1 MNVKSLLI
9 MAAMSVMTFGFA
21 ACSSDDDDNDN
32 KDELL
37 YDDVNSEYNDYVSVC
52 GIKWARGNLQHSGE
66 EWKIADHQWEY
77 FNYVDGNTGSSVSQ
91 STSQMDHFN
100 WGVCGVNALTTS
112 NNLCAKNVSQDI
124 SGKMFTDMSC
134 TNETSDYSAALY
146 GDIAYWATQGAWR
159 LPTQAELEKLYNEA
173 SYQYGYYT
181 TEDGKNVYGYLFAP
195 PKKGGRVENT
205 SARQITDEE
214 LAGGLFLPATGC
226 RIYAGNTVS
235 NGGKNGYYWSS
246 QYRDAGNNNYA
257 YYLELQ
263 PTQIRWAGN
272 ASYYGRSVRPVKN

>member
-1 MNVKSLLI
+1 MNLKNLLI

-21 ACSSDDDDNDN
+21 ACSSDDDDD
-32 KDELL
+32 KDGML

-52 GIKWARGNLQHSGE
+52 GIKWARGNLQHLGE
-66 EWKIADHQWEY
+66 DWRIADHQWEY
-77 FNYVDGNTGSSVSQ
+77 FNYVDGNTGSSISQ
-91 STSQMDHFN
+91 SSSQMDHFN
-100 WGVCGVNALTTS
+100 WGVCGANALNTS
-112 NNLCAKNVSQDI
+112 SSVCAKNVSQDI
-124 SGKMFTDMSC
+124 SGKMFTDEAC
-134 TNETSDYSAALY
+134 TAETSDFAAALY

-159 LPTQAELEKLYNEA
+159 LPTQAELQKLYNEA

-181 TEDGKNVYGYLFAP
+181 TEDGKNVYGYLFTP
-195 PKKGGRVENT
+195 PMKSGRVENT

-214 LAGGLFLPATGC
+214 LVGGLFLPATGY
-226 RIYAGNTVS
+226 RIYPGSTISKSGEV
-235 NGGKNGYYWSS
+235 GYYWTS
-246 QYRDAGNNNYA
+246 QYRSAGDNDYA